1 MTFHFN
7 VGRSLRK
14 AQADKRVT
22 NKTLADTIG
31 VNPVQVARWRSSED
45 LKLSRVAQ
53 LAHHFEMSIDDFLR
67 IGQ

>member
-1 MTFHFN
+1 MTFRFN

-14 AQADKRVT
+14 VQADKRVT
-22 NKTLADTIG
+22 NKTLADKIG

-53 LAHHFEMSIDDFLR
+53 LASHFEMSIDDFLR
-67 IGQ
+67 VGQ

>member
-31 VNPVQVARWRSSED
+31 VNPVQVARWRSAED

-53 LAHHFEMSIDDFLR
+53 LANHFEMSIDDFLR

>member
-22 NKTLADTIG
+22 NKMLADKIG
-31 VNPVQVARWRSSED
+31 VHSVQVSRWRSSED
-45 LKLSRVAQ
+45 LKLSRVVE
-53 LAHHFEMSIDDFLR
+53 LANHFEMSLDEFVR